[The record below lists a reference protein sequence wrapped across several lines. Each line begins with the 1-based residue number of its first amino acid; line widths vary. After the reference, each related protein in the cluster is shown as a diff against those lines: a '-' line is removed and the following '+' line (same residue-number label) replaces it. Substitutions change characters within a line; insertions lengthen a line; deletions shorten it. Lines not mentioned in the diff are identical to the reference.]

1 MLYRKKVTTGQWSV
15 KSLPALA
22 VVATVLCS
30 STAIA
35 QTAAE
40 PTTAIDVNFE
50 IESDGADRIV
60 LAGKLRTLTQEVAA
74 ASCAVTSG
82 IDVEEAH
89 DVLEQATADFD
100 RYIVALRD
108 GDEGLH
114 ILGPEENGRI
124 KRDLAHVQEEWMA
137 IHGAIDSVI
146 GNHDDVDGAHV
157 IDDHN
162 LALLELT
169 TVLSSDISARYSH
182 PYEMTAADA
191 MMIEI
196 AGRQLMLTQ
205 KMAKDSCEVW
215 TGYHAEEAKVDL
227 AATMQIFETS
237 LHALRFG
244 MPDAGLQAAP
254 NDVIRA
260 DLDILLERWDVIKV
274 NQQTLVD
281 GGELNEEQKTEIF
294 HDLLLELYDLE
305 HLLDD
310 YKDHAERAH

>member
-1 MLYRKKVTTGQWSV
+1 MLNRKRIAPGHRRVAR
-15 KSLPALA
+15 LPALI
-22 VVATVLCS
+22 VASALCCG
-30 STAIA
+30 AAHA
-35 QTAAE
+35 QNLSPSNA
-40 PTTAIDVNFE
+40 TTDVNFE
-50 IESDGADRIV
+50 VESDGADRIV
-60 LAGKLRTLTQEVAA
+60 LAGKLRTLTQQVAA

-82 IDVEEAH
+82 IDVQEAH
-89 DVLEQATADFD
+89 DVLVQATADFD

-108 GDEGLH
+108 GDEELH

-124 KRDLAHVQEEWMA
+124 KRDLDHVLEEWSA

-146 GNHDDVDGAHV
+146 ADDNDVEGAHI

-162 LALLELT
+162 LKLLELT
-169 TVLSSDISARYSH
+169 TILSSDISGRYSH
-182 PYEMTAADA
+182 PFEMTAQDA

-205 KMAKDSCEVW
+205 RMAKDSCEVW
-215 TGYHAEEAKVDL
+215 TGYHSEEAKADL

-237 LHALRFG
+237 LNALRYG

-254 NDVIRA
+254 NDVIRT

-294 HDLLLELYDLE
+294 HDLLLELHDLE
-305 HLLDD
+305 HLLHD
-310 YKDHAERAH
+310 YKDHSERAH